1 MHVAAAVEYDVWI
14 ASNTAK
20 CHRLDAWISEA
31 TCISNRAV
39 SEGKFGDGRCTGCNG
54 LHDQPKH
61 EVRLRAVIPSVDNAT
76 VENAAQKEDQRP
88 RDEEN
93 SAPVLVEELKPDG
106 DPLTCA
112 LLAGLRSLLSD
123 EEDDQPVKPP
133 RGVRKKSHKRVQ
145 VFSGRC
151 TRCNGYMVHGAKEAH
166 DGIIDDDV
174 YRCFNCGW
182 RTSPGYSYNRNHPG
196 EGKRWPSQK

>member
-88 RDEEN
+88 RDEEKEKSEGSEKSKEGN
-93 SAPVLVEELKPDG
+93 ACHLKLHEE
-106 DPLTCA
+106 
-112 LLAGLRSLLSD
+112 
-123 EEDDQPVKPP
+123 
-133 RGVRKKSHKRVQ
+133 
-145 VFSGRC
+145 
-151 TRCNGYMVHGAKEAH
+151 YM
-166 DGIIDDDV
+166 
-174 YRCFNCGW
+174 
-182 RTSPGYSYNRNHPG
+182 
-196 EGKRWPSQK
+196 